1 MLSTSTI
8 KYLFDENA
16 YLASAKL
23 GLDHMALTSVE
34 WDLECSSTSSIER
47 EMTSPA
53 EPSVLHRLIARIEK
67 FE

>member
-8 KYLFDENA
+8 KYPFDENV
-16 YLASAKL
+16 YLVSAKL
-23 GLDHMALTSVE
+23 GLEHMALTSVE
-34 WDLECSSTSSIER
+34 SSIER
-47 EMTSPA
+47 ELTSPA